1 MTLRPHTEVAQ
12 TAIRPD
18 GAIDVTFASSGQAV
32 VDDLILATG
41 YKVDIARVPLLNGRD
56 GPIIATRDGF
66 PVLDDRFQSSEPRL
80 FITSMAASG
89 DFGPF
94 FGFTVSARVS
104 ARHIGRAILHA

>member
-1 MTLRPHTEVAQ
+1 VTLRPRTEIAR
-12 TAIRPD
+12 TAIRTD
-18 GAIDVTFASSGQAV
+18 GAVEVEFTPSGHTV

-56 GPIIATRDGF
+56 GPIIESRDGF
-66 PVLDDRFQSSEPRL
+66 PVLDDHFQSTVPRL

-104 ARHIGRAILHA
+104 ARHIGRAILHG